1 LSGPVPRPRAHV
13 RSSAGP
19 PPAPSLVRARC
30 APSST
35 PMSERRPEACLPAR
49 TAPGSSEPGSRHRTL
64 RCRPCCRSQTDHS
77 TTLSQ
82 TPEHVAKLTSQ
93 IWSWSSLFNRM
104 LITVPTM
111 VNIRLRVC
119 ASVRSEVPELQ
130 HFPNVMDP
138 DTKQHGI
145 PFAEATAL
153 LYRLKSP
160 PRMLD

>member
-1 LSGPVPRPRAHV
+1 
-13 RSSAGP
+13 
-19 PPAPSLVRARC
+19 
-30 APSST
+30 
-35 PMSERRPEACLPAR
+35 
-49 TAPGSSEPGSRHRTL
+49 
-64 RCRPCCRSQTDHS
+64 
-77 TTLSQ
+77 
-82 TPEHVAKLTSQ
+82 
-93 IWSWSSLFNRM
+93 M

-160 PRMLD
+160 PRMANGGLKPNCLCLSSMADYKFLVST